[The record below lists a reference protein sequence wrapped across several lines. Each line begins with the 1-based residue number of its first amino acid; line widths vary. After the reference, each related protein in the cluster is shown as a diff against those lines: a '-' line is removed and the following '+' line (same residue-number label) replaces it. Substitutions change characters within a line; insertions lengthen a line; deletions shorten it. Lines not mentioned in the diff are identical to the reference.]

1 MTDTL
6 QQTLLIAM
14 CSMFVAVTGSVI
26 AFFTVRWIKSLDA
39 TLKELGRNV
48 SRFEGSVIALKGEL
62 QLIRRDIEDH
72 SDDLVELKSRSCGT
86 PGCPFYDPDKTPV
99 PRHTRT
105 RSTDLGEAYGPV

>member
-1 MTDTL
+1 MNDAL
-6 QQTLLIAM
+6 QQTLLIAI
-14 CSMFVAVTGSVI
+14 CAMFVTITGTVI

-72 SDDLVELKSRSCGT
+72 SDDLVELKSRSCST
-86 PGCPFYDPDKTPV
+86 PGCPFYDPDKTPTS
-99 PRHTRT
+99 RHARTRT
-105 RSTDLGEAYGPV
+105 TDVGEAYGPV